1 MKHLIPFNRFNLN
14 KFLGKDYPMKK
25 VLSSAALA
33 LLLIGCECTDTCQN
47 VDANAAATPGT
58 PGHFKQ
64 TVRDRVFFNYDSSD
78 VSSDAAK
85 TLEAQAG
92 WLKVYSSTTAT
103 IEGKCDARGTREYN
117 LALGARR
124 AGSVEKE
131 LAKLGIH
138 KSRLKTI
145 SYGKEKLE
153 VVGETEEAHAEN
165 RVGITAIN

>member
-1 MKHLIPFNRFNLN
+1 LIGLNWFNLN

-25 VLSSAALA
+25 VLSSVALA

-64 TVRDRVFFNYDSSD
+64 TVKDRVFFNFDSSTL
-78 VSSDAAK
+78 SADAK
-85 TLEAQAG
+85 KSIEAQAG

-103 IEGKCDARGTREYN
+103 VEGKCDARGTREYN

-124 AGSVEKE
+124 ANAAEKE
-131 LAKLGIH
+131 LAKLGID

-153 VVGETEEAHAEN
+153 VVSDTEEAHAQN
-165 RVGITAIN
+165 RVAITVIN

>member
-1 MKHLIPFNRFNLN
+1 
-14 KFLGKDYPMKK
+14 MKK

-58 PGHFKQ
+58 PGHFKHA
-64 TVRDRVFFNYDSSD
+64 VKDRVNFNFDSSS
-78 VSSDAAK
+78 VSSEGKK

-103 IEGKCDARGTREYN
+103 VEGKCDARGTREYN

-124 AGSVEKE
+124 ANAAEKE
-131 LAKLGIH
+131 LVKLGID
-138 KSRLKTI
+138 KTRLKTI

-153 VVGETEEAHAEN
+153 VVGETEEAHAQN
-165 RVGITAIN
+165 RVAVTVIN

>member
-1 MKHLIPFNRFNLN
+1 LIGLNWFNLN

-25 VLSSAALA
+25 VLSSVALA

-47 VDANAAATPGT
+47 VDATAAATPGT

-64 TVRDRVFFNYDSSD
+64 TVKDRVFFNFDSSTL
-78 VSSDAAK
+78 SADAK
-85 TLEAQAG
+85 KSIEAQAG
-92 WLKVYSSTTAT
+92 WLKVYSSTTVT
-103 IEGKCDARGTREYN
+103 VEGKCDARGTREYN

-124 AGSVEKE
+124 ANAAEKE
-131 LAKLGIH
+131 LVKLGID

-153 VVGETEEAHAEN
+153 VVSDTEEAHAQN
-165 RVGITAIN
+165 RVAITVIN

>member
-1 MKHLIPFNRFNLN
+1 
-14 KFLGKDYPMKK
+14 MKK
-25 VLSSAALA
+25 VLSSVALG

-64 TVRDRVFFNYDSSD
+64 TVKDRVFFNFDSSTL
-78 VSSDAAK
+78 SADAK
-85 TLEAQAG
+85 KSIEAQAG

-103 IEGKCDARGTREYN
+103 VEGKCDARGTREYN

-124 AGSVEKE
+124 ANAAEKE
-131 LAKLGIH
+131 LVKLGID

-153 VVGETEEAHAEN
+153 VVSDTEEAHAQN
-165 RVGITAIN
+165 RVAITVIN

>member
-1 MKHLIPFNRFNLN
+1 
-14 KFLGKDYPMKK
+14 MKK
-25 VLSSAALA
+25 ILSSVAVG
-33 LLLIGCECTDTCQN
+33 LLLIGCDCTDTCQN

-64 TVRDRVFFNYDSSD
+64 TVKDRVFFNFNESTL
-78 VSSDAAK
+78 SSDAKKA
-85 TLEAQAG
+85 LEAQAG

-103 IEGKCDARGTREYN
+103 LEGKCDARGTREYN

-124 AGSVEKE
+124 ANSAEKALE
-131 LAKLGIH
+131 QLGID

-153 VVGETEEAHAEN
+153 VVGETEEAHAQN
-165 RVGITAIN
+165 RVAITVIN